1 MWKLIKRV
9 GPGLA
14 RGKFKGV
21 FIGKRLRKVRIYCEL
36 LIRPKED
43 LKLYYGLQV
52 TFPEWNALL
61 ELVQKICIGFV

>member
-14 RGKFKGV
+14 RRNFKEF
-21 FIGKRLRKVRIYCEL
+21 FIGKRLRKERIHCEL

-43 LKLYYGLQV
+43 LKLLYGLQV

-61 ELVQKICIGFV
+61 ELVQKICVGFV